1 MPKQKQLLDV
11 ADVGSAA
18 GQSSIAATFIPEDTF
33 CIGDLEHD
41 LHNTFAATRVPTSN
55 YVYASHGGAEAALE
69 NYADNGS
76 ESLSGKTE
84 PLVISGPSGVGKSA
98 LLANWLIKHQAEVK
112 RSRTISDEFVF
123 WHVVGCSRQSTYTY
137 LTLRRLMSEL
147 KEHFELTAAIP
158 SNDEKLPWEL
168 PRFLDMA
175 SKKGRVLIII
185 DGLHRLRAEEGDL
198 GLKWLPLSFPS
209 NCRVIISTTSPGGE
223 DDEDAGFDTGNAE
236 DDAIGAS
243 EGKKERVLEELKRRN
258 WKIVEVEPLPDETSG
273 HIVESF
279 LRLSSKMQAK
289 KRKKAAADEKAKQN
303 STTFLTATDDL
314 TASSLEQEL
323 DPHTEKALVLFPSI
337 KKKILDDLGA
347 RNPLFLRTL
356 LHATE
361 YAGNHGYDLWSC
373 IDKWMDGA
381 DGVNRLY
388 DEILQTFENGQIPG
402 RTDVELAKDR
412 CKEDGGFA
420 KLLEANP
427 WNPSLLAMSGAE
439 MTKKTSNKKAEPKE
453 ESAIKTTD
461 DDEVVQDR
469 LMKKANAVADEK
481 LVILAEDSEK
491 KLTSVVSD
499 IQERV
504 KAMAGGSSGSQFL
517 AWLESK
523 EGRTAIP
530 GHASVAEEPEAK
542 AEEKKE
548 EEKKA
553 ESKDEDED
561 EDDDY
566 GDEVY
571 EEDDDYEDEFE
582 DEGEDLGV
590 PSRTTTPA
598 AEDKGNI
605 MLTLSLSHS
614 SSKLPSFAEE
624 KARRDMEAQK
634 AEEAKIARSPGKRRS
649 QSTGGGS
656 LDMSGY
662 SEDVDEF
669 ENIPIYLKG
678 GKKVKGLGPLLGYSL
693 ALLYTSRHGLKES
706 ELFDLLIR
714 IQDEDEWAQ
723 SMSGTEADAEMKIFK
738 VFANHRLRL
747 ADAFNQFDKDKNGL
761 LTYDEFKAGINNLH
775 PKVDVTEDQVNML
788 IRSLDKNHD
797 GVIDYTEAMERFE
810 KDARDYSHGKKRIN
824 THEGGDQSSLESGSM
839 IEKKSIVADIDMD
852 FLKDYTTPA
861 NTTLEPRTLGD
872 DVEEALLTALINLG
886 VIYAPGVHNVL
897 MLPLESEAL
906 REVVWWRYV
915 GSAEGQAKWH
925 AHIIAFFMEQKPSL
939 RRCEELPWHLRKCH
953 KWTALRNVL
962 VDLRTFDIMYNG
974 EQLKGELFSYWRA
987 LIQGPLYMSDEIE
1000 ASIVL
1005 QDGPEKEL
1013 LAELSEASKNGL
1025 SDSQVRKKRLQ
1036 GQMAPFDIVDEYN
1049 RAVEMWHAG
1058 LRPSTKRLEM
1068 MISNI
1073 SEFMAWFSENMNLR
1087 TEPPPFLRKTMDFDQ
1102 LKDLGVEQK
1111 DVLNKLDL
1119 LNRAEKQAQGIGGL
1133 DGASGEEKKEER
1145 VVNTLPYSPEKY
1157 NIGGPGLLK
1166 PHYYYFNRWIWIMFP
1181 WLALKN
1187 AAAYSEQ
1194 MTQIEETGEGKK
1206 PERKG
1211 SLLSF
1216 DLADGE
1222 IPESPSFGLG
1232 KAKNSLLSKGSSKM
1246 DEAKRRKR
1254 FWDNKKVNPN
1264 ETPKNYHNDP
1274 KKKASNS
1281 RDQAMIQAEA
1291 GRVSAAN
1298 RMFDKLAEENKM
1310 LGIAPREMPK
1320 PARMNLEPTEKKGGS
1335 IPFSYSSVKSQKSGC
1350 RFPSVEKFHKIQ
1362 CQADEEAMDSA
1373 ASKAIERFGG
1383 QEQPQT
1389 LMELINLK
1397 QSEETPFSAAA
1408 GGDLGFL
1415 PAHSQTFP
1423 TTNDDALLAQ
1433 AFARAGKMRKL
1444 YDDMRME
1451 SKMKAEKLE
1460 NMVRTVAERERKD
1473 GLTYKHMLAGE
1484 NVMEMLQQRLEQM
1497 DSAVR
1502 NAKYLGEFYIR
1513 VQEVLLAN
1521 PAKDKNHIDAL
1532 EQQLQ
1537 LARQQQ
1543 ADLLK
1548 RRNDLYAE
1556 KERIEN
1562 HERPKYLHEIKKA
1575 RGKKYKIEPQVEA
1588 KKKELAENKRKL
1600 EEVSGNKTSLSLFR
1614 PLSRDMTSTSK
1625 ADSAQGSSRPMSS
1638 NPTAATTS
1646 NEPIKLLS
1654 PMNGMSKDLKK
1665 SALGGLAGLAGGLA
1679 AEAGDYKQ
1687 VMMTQAMEKLNELT
1701 GTANGDELVEKFHQ
1715 TKRMNG
1721 SLNAQKKF
1729 YENKVQ
1735 KLKDELGLL
1744 QGELDE
1750 LQFAGEEAAA
1760 DSNSTQDV
1768 RKMDGLANEAEM
1780 TCSHIRKKLDKQAAL
1795 IHLVVTGIHH
1805 LSRITDEAD
1814 EVTKLPVSKVQSHSL
1829 DDPNYDP
1836 DLKIL
1841 MKTEDRLTSV
1851 LEALTLGSSKQLGD
1865 DRGLSIAEKQT
1876 EIADEIHRA
1885 KMKALGEAAKK
1896 YRPKSRGGDLE
1907 DRTRPN
1913 PHAESAAL
1921 SSPQAIRINVLS
1933 KLDEDY
1939 DKNTKQ
1945 YTAKAD
1951 RRADMEEDEILAAEN
1966 DAGKDEIVKFITEAL
1981 DTRESRVEQ
1990 RKAHVL
1996 NESKKGSHKDMGLT
2010 MDTVLGEQ
2018 EERLA
2023 KEGPAKL
2030 MNFKKGKKSPRSAIA
2045 VHDRGE
2051 LKKMSRKITRQKEK
2065 EAAREAA
2072 AKAKAELDLMNSL

>member
-11 ADVGSAA
+11 ADVGSAG
-18 GQSSIAATFIPEDTF
+18 GQTSVAATVIPEDTF

-55 YVYASHGGAEAALE
+55 YVYASHGVTEQALE

-76 ESLSGKTE
+76 ESMSGKTE
-84 PLVISGPSGVGKSA
+84 PLVISGASGVGKSA

-112 RSRTISDEFVF
+112 RSRTITDEFVF

-158 SNDEKLPWEL
+158 SNDEKLPWDL
-168 PRFLDMA
+168 PRFLEMA
-175 SKKGRVLIII
+175 SKKGRLLIII
-185 DGLHRLRAEEGDL
+185 DGLHRLRAEEGEL

-258 WKIVEVEPLPDETSG
+258 WKIVEVEPLPESTSE

-279 LRLSSKMQAK
+279 LRLSSKIQAK
-289 KRKKAAADEKAKQN
+289 KRKKVAADALAKTN
-303 STTFLTATDDL
+303 TATFLTATDDNSM
-314 TASSLEQEL
+314 TSVEQDL

-337 KKKILDDLGA
+337 KEKILSDLGA
-347 RNPLFLRTL
+347 KNPLFLRTL
-356 LHATE
+356 LHAAE

-388 DEILQTFENGQIPG
+388 DEILQTFENGQLPTRDDI
-402 RTDVELAKDR
+402 ELAKDR
-412 CKEDGGFA
+412 CKDDGGFA
-420 KLLEANP
+420 KLLDENP

-439 MTKKTSNKKAEPKE
+439 MIKKQAKKNAPRPKE
-453 ESAIKTTD
+453 ENTVKHAD

-469 LMKKANAVADEK
+469 LMKEANAVADEK
-481 LVILAEDSEK
+481 LVILADDSSN
-491 KLTSVVSD
+491 KLNSVVSD

-504 KAMAGGSSGSQFL
+504 SAMAGGTSGSQFL
-517 AWLESK
+517 AWLESS
-523 EGRTAIP
+523 EGRKAIP
-530 GHASVAEEPEAK
+530 GHTSGEPTTTPSES
-542 AEEKKE
+542 KE
-548 EEKKA
+548 EETNEQKS
-553 ESKDEDED
+553 ESKDSD

-566 GDEVY
+566 GDEDY

-582 DEGEDLGV
+582 DEDLDLGV

-598 AEDKGNI
+598 AEAKRENKT
-605 MLTLSLSHS
+605 LTLSLSHS

-624 KARRDMEAQK
+624 KARRD
-634 AEEAKIARSPGKRRS
+634 EEARLASEAKAARSPGKRRS

-662 SEDVDEF
+662 SEDADEF

-678 GKKVKGLGPLLGYSL
+678 GKKVKGLGPLLGYAL

-747 ADAFNQFDKDKNGL
+747 TDAFNQFDKDKNGL

-797 GVIDYTEAMERFE
+797 GVIDYTEAMDRFE
-810 KDARDYSHGKKRIN
+810 KDARDFSHGKKRLGPNNID
-824 THEGGDQSSLESGSM
+824 GDQSSLESGSM
-839 IEKKSIVADIDMD
+839 AEKKSIIADIDMD
-852 FLKDYTTPA
+852 FLKDSTTPA
-861 NTTLEPRTLGD
+861 NTILEPRTLGD
-872 DVEEALLTALINLG
+872 EVEEALLTALINLG
-886 VIYAPGVHNVL
+886 VIYAPGLHNVL

-925 AHIIAFFMEQKPSL
+925 AHIIAFFMEQRPSL
-939 RRCEELPWHLRKCH
+939 RRCEELPWHLRKCR

-974 EQLKGELFSYWRA
+974 EQLKGELFNYWRA

-1005 QDGPEKEL
+1005 QSGNPREPEL

-1058 LRPSTKRLEM
+1058 LRPSTRRLEM

-1073 SEFMAWFSENMNLR
+1073 SEFMAWFSEKMNSVS
-1087 TEPPPFLRKTMDFDQ
+1087 EPPPFLRKTMNFEQ

-1111 DVLNKLDL
+1111 EVLNKLDL
-1119 LNRAEKQAQGIGGL
+1119 LNRQEKQAQGIDIL
-1133 DGASGEEKKEER
+1133 DGGAGGVEEKKEER
-1145 VVNTLPYSPEKY
+1145 PIGALPYSPEKY

-1216 DLADGE
+1216 DLGDGSV
-1222 IPESPSFGLG
+1222 PESPSIALG
-1232 KAKNSLLSKGSSKM
+1232 KTTSKMSKASSKM

-1254 FWDNKKVNPN
+1254 FWDNKKVNPH
-1264 ETPKNYHNDP
+1264 ETPTSHH
-1274 KKKASNS
+1274 KKKASMS
-1281 RDQAMIQAEA
+1281 RDQAMISAEA
-1291 GRVSAAN
+1291 GRISAAN
-1298 RMFDKLAEENKM
+1298 RMFDKLAEENKL

-1320 PARMNLEPTEKKGGS
+1320 PARMDLEPTSEKGAN

-1362 CQADEEAMDSA
+1362 CQEDEDAMDSA
-1373 ASKAIERFGG
+1373 AKKAIERFGG

-1444 YDDMRME
+1444 YDDMKME
-1451 SKMKAEKLE
+1451 SKVKAEKLE

-1473 GLTYKHMLAGE
+1473 GLTYKNMMAGE
-1484 NVMEMLQQRLEQM
+1484 TVMEMLQQRLEQM

-1502 NAKYLGEFYIR
+1502 NAKFLGEFYIR
-1513 VQEVLLAN
+1513 VQEVLLSN

-1548 RRNDLYAE
+1548 RRNNLYAE
-1556 KERIEN
+1556 KERIEK
-1562 HERPKYLHEIKKA
+1562 HDRPKYMQEIKKA
-1575 RGKKYKIEPQVEA
+1575 RAKKLKIEPQVDA
-1588 KKKELAENKRKL
+1588 KKQELAENKKKL
-1600 EEVSGNKTSLSLFR
+1600 EDVSGGAKSGLSLFR
-1614 PLSRDMTSTSK
+1614 DTGNGR
-1625 ADSAQGSSRPMSS
+1625 AESAQGSSRPMSS
-1638 NPTAATTS
+1638 NAPPTITIG
-1646 NEPIKLLS
+1646 EPVKLLS
-1654 PMNGMSKDLKK
+1654 PMHGMSKDLKK

-1687 VMMTQAMEKLNELT
+1687 VMMTAAMEKLNDLT
-1701 GTANGDELVEKFHQ
+1701 GTTNGDDLVEKFHQ

-1735 KLKDELGLL
+1735 KLKEELGLL
-1744 QGELDE
+1744 QSELDE
-1750 LQFAGEEAAA
+1750 LQFAGEEAVA
-1760 DSNSTQDV
+1760 DANSNTDV

-1780 TCSHIRKKLDKQAAL
+1780 TCNHNRKKLDRQAAL
-1795 IHLVVTGIHH
+1795 IHLVVTGIQH
-1805 LSRITDEAD
+1805 LARITDEAD
-1814 EVTKLPVSKVQSHSL
+1814 AAVKLPVNKVHSHLL
-1829 DDPNYDP
+1829 DDPNYDAN
-1836 DLKIL
+1836 LKLL

-1885 KMKALGEAAKK
+1885 KMKALGAAAKK
-1896 YRPKSRGGDLE
+1896 YMPKSRGGALE

-1921 SSPQAIRINVLS
+1921 SSPQAIRINMLS
-1933 KLDEDY
+1933 KLDDDY

-1951 RRADMEEDEILAAEN
+1951 RRADMDEDEILAAEN

-1981 DTRESRVEQ
+1981 DTRESRMEQ

-1996 NESKKGSHKDMGLT
+1996 NESKKGNHKDMGLT

-2065 EAAREAA
+2065 ELAREAA
-2072 AKAKAELDLMNSL
+2072 AKAKAEFDLMNA